1 MAEQSYVEMA
11 GDNQLNYSDNSST
24 IAELVK
30 AINANLAQLHYIQ
43 NDQNI
48 NININQERLSKQ
60 GQLLQMQ
67 NDDMLKQLRELEIIQ
82 SNIANK
88 NRMIDQYNIYTSDQ
102 DVNIRVLYIS
112 IVLAIILFFSM
123 FIPLYRIIIIVIV
136 IICYIILL
144 MYSYD
149 IFYFRTAFS
158 YINKNNLDSI
168 NKQSQSMSNKE
179 YREFRDMLSPLDS
192 ESNLDSEWNDYNCSC
207 PAEEEGQ
214 EKGQDYV
221 SQEDNSLYAKQVG
234 GQYYYDGSAPA
245 QLITPY
251 PRDLN
256 LNENIDWVDYT
267 ANGITKY
274 NQKTN
279 LNLVSDQNFYNIKG
293 SNDQRIQLK
302 KALNNSAGFVNDKT
316 DTANI

>member
-112 IVLAIILFFSM
+112 ILLAIIS
-123 FIPLYRIIIIVIV
+123 
-136 IICYIILL
+136 
-144 MYSYD
+144 YS
-149 IFYFRTAFS
+149 
-158 YINKNNLDSI
+158 
-168 NKQSQSMSNKE
+168 
-179 YREFRDMLSPLDS
+179 
-192 ESNLDSEWNDYNCSC
+192 
-207 PAEEEGQ
+207 
-214 EKGQDYV
+214 
-221 SQEDNSLYAKQVG
+221 
-234 GQYYYDGSAPA
+234 
-245 QLITPY
+245 
-251 PRDLN
+251 
-256 LNENIDWVDYT
+256 
-267 ANGITKY
+267 
-274 NQKTN
+274 
-279 LNLVSDQNFYNIKG
+279 
-293 SNDQRIQLK
+293 
-302 KALNNSAGFVNDKT
+302 
-316 DTANI
+316 